1 MQVLSLHLTNSNSN
15 ELQNCLI
22 TLRNLS
28 DAATKINGLEGL
40 IENLIKLLSSSNE
53 VIATLAAGILS
64 NLTCNNEMNK
74 LAVLKSNGIPIL
86 INVIEKLYMKSEL
99 IEPCICILR
108 HVTNR
113 HQESLRAQE
122 EMKAY
127 NGVVLLLNLL
137 SVKPYNWSII
147 KATLGVIRNFAAN
160 GLNMQ
165 FLKSLQIIEKI
176 MQILFDGYN
185 EAQHKQVVN
194 DVNLIDIIDASS
206 NIILLLMKD
215 YQNQIHMKNINCIG
229 FFVQLLNTQHDKI
242 QNIASG
248 LLAEMSKNKECIS
261 TIDQQP
267 GVQFYLTK
275 TFNNRQEHLI
285 DNNAKTLLFNINEFK
300 TMTMNRFMPQ
310 QQHNQQDIGWNQQQ
324 QVVIN

>member
-1 MQVLSLHLTNSNSN
+1 
-15 ELQNCLI
+15 
-22 TLRNLS
+22 
-28 DAATKINGLEGL
+28 
-40 IENLIKLLSSSNE
+40 
-53 VIATLAAGILS
+53 
-64 NLTCNNEMNK
+64 
-74 LAVLKSNGIPIL
+74 
-86 INVIEKLYMKSEL
+86 
-99 IEPCICILR
+99 
-108 HVTNR
+108 
-113 HQESLRAQE
+113 LRAQE

-215 YQNQIHMKNINCIG
+215 YQNQIHMKNIDCIC
-229 FFVQLLNTQHDKI
+229 FFV
-242 QNIASG
+242 
-248 LLAEMSKNKECIS
+248 
-261 TIDQQP
+261 
-267 GVQFYLTK
+267 
-275 TFNNRQEHLI
+275 
-285 DNNAKTLLFNINEFK
+285 
-300 TMTMNRFMPQ
+300 
-310 QQHNQQDIGWNQQQ
+310 
-324 QVVIN
+324 